1 MADKPNK
8 TDRPQ
13 KPDQPNKVEL
23 IKASSDQLR
32 GSVAAELASDSTHFA
47 EADKQLLK
55 FHGLYQQEDR
65 DQRKAA
71 RADGGEKAY
80 SFMLRTRLPG
90 GHLTP
95 AQYLVHDDLA
105 TRYANDTLRI
115 TTRQCFQFHGLIKG
129 DLQATLQALNAEL
142 VTSLGACGDVVRNVM
157 CCPAPVLDPIRHQIE
172 AITHQI
178 SDHLLPRTRAY
189 HEIWL
194 ENEKVYDG
202 EKEMTEE
209 PIYGKTYL
217 PRKFKIAVAY
227 PGDNCVDV
235 YTQDIG
241 LIAVAEGATL
251 IGFNVVVGGGMGMNH
266 TKADTF
272 PRLGDP
278 LGFITP
284 EQVVPVVE
292 TIVLVQRDYGNRT
305 ERKHARMKYLI
316 HTWGIDRFRDEVETR
331 LGYALQ
337 PFAPMPALANEL
349 HLGWQAQGDDRW
361 FLGISVENGRI
372 ADVGD
377 LRLKSGLRAAV
388 ESFRPDVRLTPNH
401 DILLTGLRSDQR
413 PAVDALLRSYGIVPK
428 EELSNIQL
436 FSMACVA
443 LPTCGLAVAEAER
456 ALPGVI
462 DELEQEVARLG
473 LDGEQISVR
482 MTGCPNGCAR
492 PYVADV
498 AFVGRSDDQYLFLI
512 GGRNNGTRLNV
523 PYKDLV
529 RRADLVREVVPLLV
543 YFQEARQPGEIFG
556 DFCARVG
563 VPELTAYATAYFASK
578 DAAAKAVPANAHDAD
593 D

>member
-172 AITHQI
+172 AITRQI